1 MSQDTQQIDLSK
13 RRVVYR
19 IPGMDAVTIRRDVEY
34 RASGDGALAMD
45 LYYPP
50 DAKSGARTPVV
61 VFVAGYPDP
70 GMQKVLGCRFK
81 EMGSSVSWA
90 QLAAASGL
98 VAITYANPEQVP
110 PKAGNCREG
119 RNGSICSAGT
129 SPPGRLHLS
138 PRSTCSGRRESQQP
152 EIPRAEPGQVA
163 PQPPPAI
170 RMALLAWARRGP
182 GVRKP
187 PGTPPAG
194 RGVIALGTALRGR

>member
-1 MSQDTQQIDLSK
+1 
-13 RRVVYR
+13 
-19 IPGMDAVTIRRDVEY
+19 MDAVTIRRDVEY

-129 SPPGRLHLS
+129 SCLGEACAR
-138 PRSTCSGRRESQQP
+138 RAEASGHTSGWTRRDRVGDGP
-152 EIPRAEPGQVA
+152 PRAVK
-163 PQPPPAI
+163 
-170 RMALLAWARRGP
+170 LSKDRGNHP
-182 GVRKP
+182 ETSRLYTA
-187 PGTPPAG
+187 TPN
-194 RGVIALGTALRGR
+194 RL